1 MAHKIN
7 VEKLDEFNDMVDQ
20 MVEDIEAGRITA
32 NPLKPETKTVVDIEA
47 EDLVVK
53 ETATELGEDAVS
65 DSTENYEP
73 DTEDGD
79 ILINGKAFKF
89 TEDGEFNGR
98 AGKVL
103 VVVSNEAGEV
113 AFGSAA
119 VAADETGFN
128 PTTVRKRCSKEY
140 VDTDG
145 NTWKY
150 RDKA

>member
-7 VEKLDEFNDMVDQ
+7 VKKLDEFNDMVDQ
-20 MVEDIEAGRITA
+20 MVEDIEAGRVTA
-32 NPLKPETKTVVDIEA
+32 NPLKPETKTVTEIEA

-53 ETATELGEDAVS
+53 ETATELGEDSVS

-89 TEDGEFNGR
+89 TEDGDVIGR
-98 AGKVL
+98 TGKVL
-103 VVVSNEAGEV
+103 VVISNEAGEI

-119 VAADETGFN
+119 VAASETGYN
-128 PTTVRKRCSKEY
+128 PTTVRTRCSKEY
-140 VDTDG
+140 VDDDG